1 MKNKAA
7 PDYPILIVDDEA
19 TIRNGLTEPL
29 SAMGYDVS
37 AVDSAEAAEKALKDR
52 KYPILITD
60 LRLPGIS
67 GMDLMTRVLEKN
79 PCTAVLVMTAYGTVQ
94 TAVEAMKRGA
104 FDYVTKDE
112 RFSVDT
118 ILVYINKMI
127 EKLDLMLENEKLKN
141 ELRGRYSFG
150 NIIGKSPKMKDIF
163 DLVEKVSSSTA
174 TVIVYGESG
183 TGKELIASA
192 IHYNGNRA
200 SKPYVKLN
208 CAALPETLLESEL
221 FGYEKGAFTGA
232 NTMRAG
238 KFEAADGGTIF
249 LDEIGDILPEIQVKL
264 LRVLQER
271 EFMRVGGVNPI
282 KVDVRIICATNRDLK
297 KKVAEGKFRED
308 LYYRMNVIPIYLPP
322 LRERREDIPLLINH
336 FINKF
341 NVENSK
347 NFSGMAGDVLGMF
360 IDYSWPGNVRQLEN
374 TIERII
380 VLNSGDNI
388 NSKMIPADLAIEFGS
403 GAKLVREDPEPS
415 YQKNPPA
422 GSDRETSGGDSVSRQ
437 QQAADS
443 ISAPIFTPLSEIEK
457 LHIIRV
463 LDKLDWNL
471 SKTARILQIDR
482 KTLYMKI
489 EKYGLKKAE

>member
-1 MKNKAA
+1 M
-7 PDYPILIVDDEA
+7 IVDDEV

-37 AVDSAEAAEKALKDR
+37 AVDSAEAAEKALLDR

-60 LRLPGIS
+60 LRLPGMS
-67 GMDLMTRVLEKN
+67 GMDLMTRVLSKH
-79 PCTAVLVMTAYGTVQ
+79 PQTAVLVMTAYGTVQ

-118 ILVYINKMI
+118 ILVYIQKMV
-127 EKLDLMLENEKLKN
+127 ERLDLMSENEKLKS

-150 NIIGKSPKMKDIF
+150 NIVGKSPKMKEIF
-163 DLVEKVSSSTA
+163 DLVEKVASSTA
-174 TVIVYGESG
+174 TVIIYGESG

-192 IHYNGNRA
+192 IHYNGGRA
-200 SKPYVKLN
+200 SRPYVKLN

-232 NTMRAG
+232 AAMRAG

-297 KKVAEGKFRED
+297 KKVAEGRFRED

-322 LRERREDIPLLINH
+322 LRERKEDIPLLINH
-336 FINKF
+336 FISKF
-341 NVENSK
+341 NGENARK
-347 NFSGMAGDVLGMF
+347 FSRMSDDVLRMF
-360 IDYSWPGNVRQLEN
+360 MDYSWPGNVRQLEN

-380 VLNSGDNI
+380 VLNDGETI
-388 NSKMIPADLAIEFGS
+388 NSKMIPGDLAVEFGG
-403 GAKLVREDPEPS
+403 GAKLDSGSPHKRAGEISPDTGTAGGRADA
-415 YQKNPPA
+415 PA
-422 GSDRETSGGDSVSRQ
+422 TNGADVIQAPVLTS
-437 QQAADS
+437 
-443 ISAPIFTPLSEIEK
+443 LSEIEK
-457 LHIIRV
+457 LHITRV
-463 LDKLDWNL
+463 LEKLDWNL
-471 SKTARILQIDR
+471 SKTARVLQIDR

-489 EKYGLKKAE
+489 EKYGLKKAG